1 MEFEKI
7 YPHTE
12 NLESGIHP
20 ETIMI
25 LLTLKSVWIGF
36 ETQGLADYSS
46 LNVLGLPFKGHL
58 LQLREKGWASSG
70 LSPGNR
76 NGVKFHGG

>member
-25 LLTLKSVWIGF
+25 ILTLKSVWIVVETAGGLF
-36 ETQGLADYSS
+36 EPQCPWSA
-46 LNVLGLPFKGHL
+46 F
-58 LQLREKGWASSG
+58 
-70 LSPGNR
+70 
-76 NGVKFHGG
+76 